1 MELAEKILNGLCICK
16 PQRKFL
22 LMLFTAI
29 LVVRGKVNF
38 RNLCRYSQVSEKTY
52 ARQFT
57 KPFAFVDLN
66 RQVIDQTF
74 GLESERVIAFDPTF
88 VPKAGKHTFGRDRF
102 WNGVKSR
109 AEKGLEISCLAVVD
123 ILHNQG
129 LTLSVRQTL
138 PKEEF
143 RSSAKPQEQETDETH
158 IDQYLDHIR
167 AVRPVLASCEQY
179 LCVDGGL
186 ARIKLIDGVC
196 ALELHVIGKLRCDAN
211 MRYLYDGPKRPG
223 RGRQK
228 AYSDKVNW
236 QDLTRLEYVGCDDGI
251 ELYTQVLN
259 HVHFKRNLRVV
270 LLLIRR
276 EGKEPSYVLL
286 FSTDVELDPWKIYRY
301 YKARFQVEFL
311 FRDAKQF
318 TGLCDC
324 QARSRQRLDFH
335 FSASLST
342 LNLAKSQL
350 IRDHKG
356 SLPMVCS
363 LLSVKAQY
371 FNQHFLDRIISIFGL
386 DPTWMKKHPAY
397 QHLRDYGKIAA

>member
-22 LMLFTAI
+22 LILFTAI

-38 RNLCRYSQVSEKTY
+38 RNLSRYSQVSEKTY
-52 ARQFT
+52 ARQFG
-57 KPFAFVDLN
+57 KPFDFVDLN
-66 RQVIDQTF
+66 RQIIDQTF
-74 GLESERVIAFDPTF
+74 GLKSERVIAFDPTF
-88 VPKAGKHTFGRDRF
+88 VPKAGKHTFGKDRF

-109 AEKGLEISCLAVVD
+109 AEKGLEVSCLAVVD
-123 ILHNQG
+123 IVHNQG

-138 PKEEF
+138 AKEEYH
-143 RSSAKPQEQETDETH
+143 SSVASQAQEVDETL

-167 AVRPVLASCEQY
+167 SVRPKLSCCEQY

-186 ARIKLIDGVC
+186 ARTKLIDGVC

-211 MRYLYDGPKRPG
+211 MRYLYDGPRRPG
-223 RGRQK
+223 PGRQK
-228 AYSDKVNW
+228 EYKGKVDW
-236 QDLTRLEYVGCDDGI
+236 QDLSGLEYVGCDDDI
-251 ELYTQVLN
+251 ELYTQGLN

-286 FSTDVELDPWKIYRY
+286 FSTDVTLDPWKIYRY

-335 FSASLST
+335 FNASLST
-342 LNLAKSQL
+342 LNLAKSQVMM
-350 IRDHKG
+350 DHKD
-356 SLPMVCS
+356 SQPTVCS
-363 LLSVKAQY
+363 LFSVKAQY

-386 DPTWMKKHPAY
+386 DPSWVKNHPAY
-397 QHLRDYGKIAA
+397 QDLCDYGKIAA

>member
-1 MELAEKILNGLCICK
+1 MELAEKVLNGLRICK
-16 PQRKFL
+16 PRRRFL
-22 LMLFTAI
+22 LILFTTI

-57 KPFAFVDLN
+57 KPFEFVDFN
-66 RQVIDQTF
+66 RQLINQTF
-74 GLESERVIAFDPTF
+74 GLKSERVIAFDPTF
-88 VPKAGKHTFGRDRF
+88 VPKAGKHTFGKDRF

-109 AEKGLEISCLAVVD
+109 AEKGLEVSCLAVVD
-123 ILHNQG
+123 IFHNQG

-143 RSSAKPQEQETDETH
+143 HSSARPQESEVDETL

-167 AVRPVLASCEQY
+167 SARPFLASCEQY

-223 RGRQK
+223 RGRRK
-228 AYSDKVNW
+228 TYGDKVDW
-236 QDLTRLEYVGCDDGI
+236 QDLTRLEYVGCDEGV

-259 HVHFKRNLRVV
+259 HVHFKRDLRVV

-301 YKARFQVEFL
+301 YKARFQVEFI

-335 FSASLST
+335 FNASLTT
-342 LNLAKSQL
+342 LNLAKSEQL
-350 IRDHKG
+350 IAQGTD
-356 SLPMVCS
+356 PMVCS
-363 LLSVKAQY
+363 MTSVKAQY
-371 FNQHFLDRIISIFGL
+371 FNQHYLDRIISIFGL
-386 DPTWMKKHPAY
+386 DPTWVKNHPEY
-397 QHLRDYGKIAA
+397 QFLRNYGKIAA

>member
-22 LMLFTAI
+22 LILFTVI

-38 RNLCRYSQVSEKTY
+38 RNLSRYSQVSEKTY

-57 KPFAFVDLN
+57 KSFDFVGLN

-74 GLESERVIAFDPTF
+74 GHESERVIAFDPTF
-88 VPKAGKHTFGRDRF
+88 VPKAGKHTFGKDRF

-109 AEKGLEISCLAVVD
+109 AEKGLEVSCLAIVD
-123 ILHNQG
+123 LLHNQG

-138 PKEEF
+138 PKAEF
-143 RSSAKPQEQETDETH
+143 HSSVESQVQDVDETL

-167 AVRPVLASCEQY
+167 SVRPKLSCCEQY

-186 ARIKLIDGVC
+186 VRTKLIDGVR

-223 RGRQK
+223 PGRQK
-228 AYSDKVNW
+228 EYSGKVDW
-236 QDLTRLEYVGCDDGI
+236 QDLSGLEYVGCDDDI

-259 HVHFKRNLRVV
+259 HAHFKRNLRVV

-276 EGKEPSYVLL
+276 KQKEPSYVLL
-286 FSTDVELDPWKIYRY
+286 FSTDVALDPWKLYRY
-301 YKARFQVEFL
+301 YRARFQVEFL

-335 FSASLST
+335 FNASLSA

-350 IRDHKG
+350 IRDRDG
-356 SLPMVCS
+356 DQPTVCS
-363 LLSVKAQY
+363 LSSVKAQY
-371 FNQHFLDRIISIFGL
+371 FNQHFLNRITSIFGL
-386 DPTWMKKHPAY
+386 DPTWVKNHPAY
-397 QHLRDYGKIAA
+397 QDLCDYGKIAA